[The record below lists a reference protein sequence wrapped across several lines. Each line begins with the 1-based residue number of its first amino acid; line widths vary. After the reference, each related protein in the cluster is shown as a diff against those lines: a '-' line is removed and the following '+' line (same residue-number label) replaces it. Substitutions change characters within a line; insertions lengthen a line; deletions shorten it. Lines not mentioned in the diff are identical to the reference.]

1 MDDFGTPTPNLRL
14 HQFLQDITKCESPS
28 YSSFQ
33 SVSDGLKA
41 HPEDVESTLSFV
53 FSSLS
58 SSAKEWRQ
66 INNSLALSFTL
77 LKSSNPQI
85 LQLLKQKS
93 ELFKQLMEFFFV
105 ENRVDKGGVVR
116 DKARMIFFL
125 LNSPGMLES
134 ERPSP
139 VKNKN
144 SPWHVEEPY
153 QRQGVPGQ
161 KPAVVFCNK
170 EEPKKVNMFQG
181 ITVKSPGVIGNSASK
196 KVVEQDL
203 LGDFET
209 ANEFN
214 NKARKPDL
222 GFDLLSLSEEPVK
235 MTSGPVKSDWMDIPI
250 VQTPEK
256 KVAEPVRCDI
266 KVNIGDAGPNLNY
279 LKGTGTGIKPTQ
291 PPPPAPPQKDL
302 ESKLLSFDDLE
313 ITPSNQKPKPQRS
326 YY

>member
-1 MDDFGTPTPNLRL
+1 MDDFGTPSPNLRL

-28 YSSFQ
+28 YSCFQ

-41 HPEDVESTLSFV
+41 HPEDTISTLSFI
-53 FSSLS
+53 FSTLNSP
-58 SSAKEWRQ
+58 AKEWRH

-85 LQLLKQKS
+85 LQQLKQKS
-93 ELFKQLMEFFFV
+93 ELFKQLMEFFYI
-105 ENRVDKGGVVR
+105 ENRVDKGGVIR

-144 SPWHVEEPY
+144 SPWHVEEVY
-153 QRQGVPGQ
+153 QRQELPVQ
-161 KPAVVFCNK
+161 KPETAFRNK

-181 ITVKSPGVIGNSASK
+181 ITVKTQGNLQNITNK

-203 LGDFET
+203 LGDFE
-209 ANEFN
+209 ALNNSNNN
-214 NKARKPDL
+214 NKADL
-222 GFDLLSLSEEPVK
+222 GFDLLSLNEEPVK
-235 MTSGPVKSDWMDIPI
+235 MTSGLVKNDWMDIPI
-250 VQTPEK
+250 LQNTEK
-256 KVAEPVRCDI
+256 KVVEPVKCDI

-279 LKGTGTGIKPTQ
+279 LKGTGSSVKPTQ
-291 PPPPAPPQKDL
+291 PPPPPPQKDL